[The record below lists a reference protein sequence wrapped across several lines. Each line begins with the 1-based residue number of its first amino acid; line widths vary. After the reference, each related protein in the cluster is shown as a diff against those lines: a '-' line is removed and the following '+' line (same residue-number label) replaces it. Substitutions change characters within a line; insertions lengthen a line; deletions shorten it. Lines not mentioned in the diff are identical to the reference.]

1 VVYFESVELLIWSV
15 DVQEKAAE
23 RDENVAMH
31 TSSVHVI
38 STLLLLTVHVVA
50 MSFLKSID
58 LAMAYVVILVRQCL
72 LAHSDFSPAL
82 GIVFASIEIQRE
94 GQS

>member
-1 VVYFESVELLIWSV
+1 MVYFESVELLIGSV

-23 RDENVAMH
+23 RDEDVAMH

-38 STLLLLTVHVVA
+38 STPLLLAIHVVT

-58 LAMAYVVILVRQCL
+58 LAMAYVVILVR
-72 LAHSDFSPAL
+72 
-82 GIVFASIEIQRE
+82 
-94 GQS
+94 